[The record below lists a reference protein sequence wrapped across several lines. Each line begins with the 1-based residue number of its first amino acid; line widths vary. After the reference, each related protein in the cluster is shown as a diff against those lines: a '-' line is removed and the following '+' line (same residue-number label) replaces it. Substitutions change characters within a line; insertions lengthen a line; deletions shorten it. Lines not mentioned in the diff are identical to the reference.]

1 MRKMRGGNSMRK
13 IELHT
18 IQNGAVFDLFDEE
31 LKKVLLNIEDEN
43 TVANAER
50 SITIKIAIKPDKT
63 RRTGEVKTQVSSTL
77 AKVKPAES
85 FLFFD
90 RGEDGAFTAYA
101 DDPGPELPG
110 IEDSEKIKPFSK
122 ASNGG

>member
-1 MRKMRGGNSMRK
+1 MEKV
-13 IELHT
+13 ELQT
-18 IQNGAVFDLFDEE
+18 IQNGVVIDLFEEE
-31 LKKVLLNIEDEN
+31 LRKVLTNTEDEN
-43 TVANAER
+43 TAPNQER

-63 RRTGEVKTQVSSTL
+63 RRTGEVKVQVSSSL

-90 RGEDGAFTAYA
+90 RDNKTGKLAAYV

-110 IEDSEKIKPFSK
+110 LNEKTEAPNVKKFPAVVNS
-122 ASNGG
+122 

>member
-1 MRKMRGGNSMRK
+1 VKK
-13 IELHT
+13 VELQS
-18 IQNGAVFDLFDEE
+18 IQNGAVLDLFNEE
-31 LKKVLLNIEDEN
+31 LRKVLTNIEDEN
-43 TVANAER
+43 TVANQER

-90 RGEDGAFTAYA
+90 RDETGNFSAYA

-110 IEDSEKIKPFSK
+110 ITEDTKVTPFP
-122 ASNGG
+122 AAANGGK